1 MKSFTIKRFA
11 WVGIVPALGL
21 AALMVLLCTVA
32 PNQNGPGY
40 RITLTVDDKSSTVA
54 TFSGKPIQA
63 FITFSDSVY
72 FEDVAWH
79 LGAGSFAYPAITPGK
94 KIKNVEV
101 SLFWTTVPAHK
112 DSATGK
118 FYDSIYVSTGGEQ
131 FRSNGAKVFVTN
143 LAPIIDSLK
152 INTTVY
158 KSGDTLRYVVK
169 MTDTMTSLLIK
180 VFAHDLDSKV
190 LSAAFWQDTARLM
203 QISPTSL
210 TAYYQVPLFN
220 CVDTIGVMAYDGQGG
235 DDVKTMIITT
245 QKNADRPPIID
256 TVKANDTL
264 FTGAAAG
271 VYYYSAP
278 KLDSIKFRVS
288 AHDSDLNDALFYQ
301 WTNKNSKL
309 TVLRSTGTTANLTWA
324 CTSATCRSAS
334 TTISVVD
341 TVTITVRDNDS
352 LSDKRTIVIVKG
364 VLGPDK
370 PPVLDSLWVGDTLL
384 KGVWSV
390 YAYRATVRDTIN
402 FKMYAHDPD
411 SLDTAHVSVSAKNT
425 LGLQQYGDTAA
436 IYVCKDSVYV
446 DTVLV
451 HVYDLHLGYVD
462 KKVVINVSNRYP
474 IIDSVRVGDTTAKAA
489 DSSFVKIASVKD
501 SIAFRVY
508 AHDPDKGDTI
518 AAIRWLSTGTINDT
532 VRFKKIAG
540 TGAVYVCK
548 DSLFSDTCFVE
559 VFDKE
564 QAWAKKKIIIT
575 IANRYPIIDSVRFGD
590 TLFNTPDSA
599 YTRSFSV
606 RDTISLR
613 LFAHDPDAGDSISAR
628 WRVSDTAKNAP
639 RLVSPSDTAC
649 KYVCKDSL
657 YQDTCIV
664 SVADKLKKTAWKK
677 MIVLVNNRYPII
689 DSLKCGDTLFKSK
702 DSIYV
707 RKSTGG
713 DTLGVKIFARDPD
726 VGDAI
731 ADTLVSSDGA
741 LPMKL
746 LNLQY
751 QYVCT
756 DSTFSDTL
764 VAAVRDLKMKTTIKK
779 IKINITK
786 K

>member
-1 MKSFTIKRFA
+1 MKSLTIRRFA
-11 WVGIVPALGL
+11 WGGIVLALGL
-21 AALMVLLCTVA
+21 AALMVQLCTVA

-54 TFSGKPIQA
+54 TFSGKSVPA

-112 DSATGK
+112 DSVTGK

-152 INTTVY
+152 INSTVY
-158 KSGDTLRYVVK
+158 KSGDTLRYLVK
-169 MTDTMTSLLIK
+169 MTDTMASLPIK
-180 VFAHDLDSKV
+180 VFAHDLDSKII
-190 LSAAFWQDTARLM
+190 SITFFQDTVRL
-203 QISPTSL
+203 SGTS
-210 TAYYQVPLFN
+210 TFNPYYQVPLFN
-220 CVDTIGVMAYDGQGG
+220 CVDTIGALVYDKQGG
-235 DDVKTMIITT
+235 DDSRIMIIST
-245 QKNADRPPIID
+245 QKNADRPPLID
-256 TVKANDTL
+256 TVRANDTL
-264 FTGAAAG
+264 YTGAAAG
-271 VYYYSAP
+271 IYYYSAS

-288 AHDSDLNDALFYQ
+288 AHDSDLTDALFYQ

-309 TVLRSTGTTANLTWA
+309 TVLRSTGATANLTWA

-334 TTISVVD
+334 TAISVVD

-352 LSDKRTIVIVKG
+352 LTDKRTIVIVKG

-370 PPVLDSLWVGDTLL
+370 PPVFDSLWVGDTLL
-384 KGVWSV
+384 KGAWSM
-390 YAYRATVRDTIN
+390 YTYRATVRDTID

-411 SLDTAHVSVSAKNT
+411 SLDTAHFSVSAKNT
-425 LGLQQYGDTAA
+425 LGLKQYGDTAA
-436 IYVCKDSVYV
+436 VYVCKDSVYV

-451 HVYDLHLGYVD
+451 HVYDLHLGSVD
-462 KKVVINVSNRYP
+462 KKVVINVNNRYP
-474 IIDSVRVGDTTAKAA
+474 IIDSIRVGDTTAKAS

-501 SIAFRVY
+501 SIALRVY
-508 AHDPDKGDTI
+508 DHDPDKGDTI
-518 AAIRWLSTGTINDT
+518 VAVRWLSTGSVSDT

-540 TGAVYVCK
+540 AGAVYVCK

-559 VFDKE
+559 VFDKG

-575 IANRYPIIDSVRFGD
+575 IANRYPIIDSVRFCD
-590 TLFNTPDSA
+590 TLFNSPDSA

-606 RDTISLR
+606 RDTIPLR
-613 LFAHDPDAGDSISAR
+613 LFAHDPDAGDSIGAR
-628 WRVSDTAKNAP
+628 WRVSDTTKNLL
-639 RLVSPSDTAC
+639 RLLSPSDTAC
-649 KYVCKDSL
+649 KYLCKDSL
-657 YQDTCIV
+657 YRDTCIV
-664 SVADKLKKTAWKK
+664 NVADKRKKAAQKK
-677 MIVLVNNRYPII
+677 MIVWVNNRYPII
-689 DSLKCGDTLFKSK
+689 DSIKCGDTLFKSK
-702 DSIYV
+702 DSLYV
-707 RKSTGG
+707 RKSAGG
-713 DTLGVKIFARDPD
+713 DMLNVKIFARDPD

-731 ADTLVSSDGA
+731 ADTVVSSDGA
-741 LPMKL
+741 LPTKL

-764 VAAVRDLKMKTTIKK
+764 FAAVRDLKMKTTIKK